1 MEKNNKNSNY
11 IDHKMNYIDLISKFH
26 PLERKVFPILE
37 DNMLFEDL
45 FLIAKKKENLK
56 DVEVMRSL
64 QWLENKNIIKTEST
78 EKELLYLDKNGF
90 KYKEKGLPEKRFL
103 SAIKDNEKKLV
114 ELKNYLEES
123 EINISIGLLRKNN
136 LININKDK
144 EMVFSITEEGKK
156 YLDKKTEEEKIL
168 EKNFPLNYNSLNNNE
183 KKVVDELLKRKE
195 ILKKEKK
202 KLKKI
207 FLTNL
212 GIEIKKLK
220 LDNIE
225 IIDKLT
231 PKDLKEKSWQN
242 KTFRQYDVEINV
254 PKINGS
260 KRHITLQAV
269 EYIKSI
275 WLELG
280 FKEMTGSCVHTCF
293 WDLDA
298 LFVPQDHPAREMQD
312 TFYLKNPSK
321 GTIKEKEILE
331 RVKKTHENGWTTGSL
346 GWQSPWSEEKAK
358 KNLLR
363 THTTVLSAITLSKLK
378 KSDLPAKYFAVGKCF
393 RNETL
398 DWKHL
403 FEFYQVEGI
412 VVDEDANFSNL
423 LGYLKEFFKKMGYL
437 DVRIRPGHFP
447 YTEPSAEVD
456 VYHPIKKEW
465 VELGGA
471 GIFRPE
477 VTKPLLGFEVPVL
490 AWGLGLDR
498 LIKEYWSIEDIRDLY
513 KNDLKELREFK
524 IWLK

>member
-1 MEKNNKNSNY
+1 MSENNVKKTNFSE
-11 IDHKMNYIDLISKFH
+11 LVSKFH
-26 PLERKVFPILE
+26 PLERKVFPLIE
-37 DNMLFEDL
+37 NNKTFEDI
-45 FLIAKKKENLK
+45 FLIAETQNLK
-56 DVEVMRSL
+56 DVEVMRAI
-64 QWLENKNIIKTEST
+64 QWLENKNIVKTEAT
-78 EKELLYLDKNGF
+78 EKELLSLDKNGF
-90 KYKEKGLPEKRFL
+90 LYLKKGFPEKRFL
-103 SAIKDNEKKLV
+103 NAIKEKPLSLS
-114 ELKNYLEES
+114 ELKKIIDES

-136 LININKDK
+136 LINVGKDNKN
-144 EMVFSITEEGKK
+144 ELIFSITEQGKK
-156 YLDKKTEEEKIL
+156 YLTEKTPEEKLLEKLEKAVDFENLSNEDKKTAL
-168 EKNFPLNYNSLNNNE
+168 
-183 KKVVDELLKRKE
+183 ELLKRKE

-202 KLKKI
+202 TLKKVFLTELGLELKKI
-207 FLTNL
+207 
-212 GIEIKKLK
+212 KLE
-220 LDNIE
+220 NIE

-231 PKDLKEKSWQN
+231 PKDLKEKTWKN
-242 KTFRQYDVEINV
+242 KTFRGYDVEINV
-254 PKINGS
+254 PKIYGA

-280 FKEMTGSCVHTCF
+280 FKEMTGNCVHTSF

-312 TFYLKNPSK
+312 TFYLKQPSK
-321 GTIKEKEILE
+321 GEIKEKDILE
-331 RVKKTHENGWTTGSL
+331 KVKETHENGWTTNSL
-346 GWQSPWSEEKAK
+346 GWQNPFSIEKSK
-358 KNLLR
+358 ENLLR
-363 THTTVLSAITLSKLK
+363 THTTVLSAQTLSKLK
-378 KSDLPAKYFAVGKCF
+378 KSDLPAKFFAVGKCF

-456 VYHPIKKEW
+456 VYHPIRKEW

-477 VTKPLLGFEVPVL
+477 VVKPLIGFNVPVL

-498 LIKEYWSIEDIRDLY
+498 LIKEYWKIEDIRDLY
-513 KNDLKELREFK
+513 KNDLKQLRELK

>member
-1 MEKNNKNSNY
+1 MSNE
-11 IDHKMNYIDLISKFH
+11 INIISKFH
-26 PLERKVFPILE
+26 PLERKVFPLLANDISLE
-37 DNMLFEDL
+37 ELFSLAKNED
-45 FLIAKKKENLK
+45 LK
-56 DVEVMRSL
+56 DVEVMRAI
-64 QWLENKNIIKTEST
+64 QWLENKNILRTEST
-78 EKELLYLDKNGF
+78 EKELIFLDKNGII
-90 KYKEKGLPEKRFL
+90 YKERGLPEKRFL
-103 SAIKDNEKKLV
+103 NAIKDSEKKLS
-114 ELKNYLEES
+114 EIKNYLDEK
-123 EINISIGLLRKNN
+123 EINISIGILKRNN
-136 LININKDK
+136 LIEIKKYD
-144 EMVFSITEEGKK
+144 EMHFSITELGKK
-156 YLDKKTEEEKIL
+156 YLSEKTQEEKFL
-168 EKNFPLNYNSLNNNE
+168 EKNFPLDFESLTNE
-183 KKVVDELLKRKE
+183 EKQIADLLLKRKE

-202 KLKKI
+202 TLKKV
-207 FLTNL
+207 FLTEL
-212 GIEIKKLK
+212 GIELKKLK
-220 LDNIE
+220 LESIE
-225 IIDKLT
+225 IIDRLT
-231 PKDLKEKSWQN
+231 PNDLKEKTWKN
-242 KTFRQYDVEINV
+242 KTFREYDVEINV
-254 PKINGS
+254 PKISGA

-280 FKEMTGSCVHTCF
+280 FKEMTGNCVHTCF

-312 TFYLKNPSK
+312 TFYLKQPKS
-321 GTIKEKEILE
+321 GEIKEKDILE
-331 RVKKTHENGWTTGSL
+331 RVKKTHENGWTTNSL
-346 GWQSPWSEEKAK
+346 GWQNPFSIDKSKE
-358 KNLLR
+358 NLLR
-363 THTTVLSAITLSKLK
+363 THTTVLSAQTLAKLK
-378 KSDLPAKYFAVGKCF
+378 KSDLPAKFFAVGKCF

-456 VYHPIKKEW
+456 VYHPIRKEW

-477 VTKPLLGFEVPVL
+477 VVKPLMDFEVPVL

-498 LIKEYWSIEDIRDLY
+498 LIKEYWKIEDIRDLY
-513 KNDLKELREFK
+513 KNDLKQLRELK